1 MQITTTQKRAE
12 YKKII
17 NVATAEGL
25 LPECERD
32 EFHTEIDEG
41 VYDYSPKFFVASLR
55 LWLDDMDVVIS
66 LLERVLKLT
75 AKDYKETMARIG
87 RVQATLA

>member
-1 MQITTTQKRAE
+1 
-12 YKKII
+12 
-17 NVATAEGL
+17 
-25 LPECERD
+25 
-32 EFHTEIDEG
+32 
-41 VYDYSPKFFVASLR
+41 
-55 LWLDDMDVVIS
+55 MDVVIS